1 MNGRRDGWRGEER
14 VEEWMGGWMNE
25 VIRIWM
31 RNYTLYSLCG
41 SRKPSNGVSFSDCS
55 IGKLSFLGESPESV
69 IRDSLGDVQHPNNAS
84 KKEKN
89 PHMSPSYFENKMLNN
104 SLLGL

>member
-1 MNGRRDGWRGEER
+1 
-14 VEEWMGGWMNE
+14 MGGWMDE

-55 IGKLSFLGESPESV
+55 IGRLSFLGESPESMV
-69 IRDSLGDVQHPNNAS
+69 RDSLGDIQHPKCQQEG
-84 KKEKN
+84 KK
-89 PHMSPSYFENKMLNN
+89 SPSVSQLF
-104 SLLGL
+104 